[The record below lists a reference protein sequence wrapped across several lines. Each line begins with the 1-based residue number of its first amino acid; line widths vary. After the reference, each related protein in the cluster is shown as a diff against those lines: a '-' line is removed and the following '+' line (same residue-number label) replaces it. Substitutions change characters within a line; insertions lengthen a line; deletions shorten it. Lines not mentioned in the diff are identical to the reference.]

1 MTCKWQLKVC
11 FPFLHVIL
19 VFPFPGLKTLKT
31 LAGSMPAFTI
41 DWKQSLAT
49 FGTVPR
55 KQLGK
60 QATFATS
67 RKGPGTHEWLINTWT
82 VWFVP
87 KASALVSGVSSSLR
101 VFEDV
106 DTVGVGAGAVAAQTD
121 VTAEISGVFFLFC
134 FSGFSGLVGFSRCSF
149 VLTLHTQKKMKKNE
163 HDYIMKIIQMKLWK
177 SCKIKVFHLL
187 RLFQSFS
194 CLSLKREKEKQ
205 HLKEYKYIHMQ
216 SYLNESRTY

>member
-19 VFPFPGLKTLKT
+19 VFPFPCLKTLKT

-49 FGTVPR
+49 LGTVPR

-67 RKGPGTHEWLINTWT
+67 RKGPGTHEWLINTCT

-87 KASALVSGVSSSLR
+87 KASALVSGVSGSLW
-101 VFEDV
+101 VVDDV
-106 DTVGVGAGAVAAQTD
+106 VTVGVGAGAVAAQTG
-121 VTAEISGVFFLFC
+121 VKAEISGVFFLLC
-134 FSGFSGLVGFSRCSF
+134 FSGFSGLPGFSKCSF
-149 VLTLHTQKKMKKNE
+149 VFKLYKKKK
-163 HDYIMKIIQMKLWK
+163 K
-177 SCKIKVFHLL
+177 
-187 RLFQSFS
+187 
-194 CLSLKREKEKQ
+194 
-205 HLKEYKYIHMQ
+205 
-216 SYLNESRTY
+216 ESRTQRTWLHYENHTSEVVKEV